1 MGYYKGREMA
11 QDGSGRTRR
20 QAQRDAI
27 RQTQAIEKA
36 ALLGGGLLL
45 GKMIGGS
52 TKAAFSL
59 TKFAIKWTL
68 IATAVCVV
76 AYIAFWGALAAGVGF
91 AAWWIF
97 KKVKK
102 SIKRE
107 DLDESETHN
116 GSERTVEVPMTD
128 KEDADAWGDY

>member
-36 ALLGGGLLL
+36 ALLGVGFIGGKVLGGGARATFSL
-45 GKMIGGS
+45 GKFI
-52 TKAAFSL
+52 
-59 TKFAIKWTL
+59 IKWSL
-68 IATAVCVV
+68 IATVVCVV
-76 AYIAFWGALAAGVGF
+76 AYIAFWVALAAGVGF

>member
-1 MGYYKGREMA
+1 MYKGTERA

-20 QAQRDAI
+20 AANQAYI
-27 RQTQAIEKA
+27 KQTQNIERA

-52 TKAAFSL
+52 TKAAFGL

-76 AYIAFWGALAAGVGF
+76 AYIAFWVALAAGVGF

-102 SIKRE
+102 AIKRE

-116 GSERTVEVPMTD
+116 GSEHTVEVTTTD